1 MNRRFVELIV
11 LGSCAF
17 LLSQALLSMILE
29 PGASAAEGNPVWRT
43 ILSVS
48 YLSVGLILVPYYRET
63 IYVIRRN
70 WPLVLLVILA
80 LSSCIWAFQPTLVF
94 RRSLAVF
101 GATLFG
107 LALSLRCS
115 LQDQLRFMSWLFR
128 IVAVLSLI
136 CVALAPSYGVF
147 EGEWRGI
154 FQHKNIL
161 GSVMALSVLV
171 EWHLPAD
178 TPLSRILNRVSLI
191 LSLVLLV
198 FSRSVTPAVA
208 LVGALMFISIY
219 KVAARRFRV
228 PLYAIVLATFVMI
241 ASGLAVLLV
250 DSEKVVGALGK
261 SSDLT
266 GRTEIWS
273 GALSFVREHPLLG
286 YGYWGFWSGAS
297 PDSIALE
304 RLMGTSIMYSH
315 NGYVEILLTLGFV
328 GFVLTLA
335 FLACGIKRA
344 YNCSRNNP
352 FGVDL
357 WPLAF
362 LLFLIL
368 HNVGE
373 CTLLVQDLEWSLCVA
388 TVIST
393 DHVLFVPIFDE
404 NVEQNLATNEGFA

>member
-1 MNRRFVELIV
+1 
-11 LGSCAF
+11 
-17 LLSQALLSMILE
+17 
-29 PGASAAEGNPVWRT
+29 
-43 ILSVS
+43 
-48 YLSVGLILVPYYRET
+48 
-63 IYVIRRN
+63 
-70 WPLVLLVILA
+70 
-80 LSSCIWAFQPTLVF
+80 
-94 RRSLAVF
+94 
-101 GATLFG
+101 
-107 LALSLRCS
+107 
-115 LQDQLRFMSWLFR
+115 
-128 IVAVLSLI
+128 
-136 CVALAPSYGVF
+136 
-147 EGEWRGI
+147 
-154 FQHKNIL
+154 
-161 GSVMALSVLV
+161 MALSVLV

-178 TPLSRILNRVSLI
+178 TPLSRILNR
-191 LSLVLLV
+191 LSLTLSAVLLV

-208 LVGALMFISIY
+208 LVGTVVFIAVY
-219 KVAARRFRV
+219 KVAVRRFRV

-250 DSEKVVGALGK
+250 DSERITGALGK

-273 GALSFVREHPLLG
+273 GVLPFVGEHPLLG

-297 PDSIALE
+297 PDSTVLE

-315 NGYVEILLTLGFV
+315 NGYVEILLTLGAV
-328 GFVLTLA
+328 GFVLVLT

-344 YNCSRNNP
+344 YDCSTHNP

-373 CTLLVQDLEWSLCVA
+373 CTILVQDLEWSLCVA

-393 DHVLFVPIFDE
+393 DPALFIPVYDQEMEPH
-404 NVEQNLATNEGFA
+404 LAPNEGLA